1 MKEKLKEILSLQ
13 KDTFLDW
20 NKRDP
25 FRQSAVIAYYAIFSM
40 PGLLVL
46 IITIMG
52 YFFNKD
58 AVSQRILSEI
68 ANTMGGDT
76 STEIKSMLANA
87 GQTKA
92 TILGSIIGIATLLVG
107 ATGVFIAL
115 QKTLNMIWEVE
126 VTAKKGGVWPILK
139 SRVFS
144 FGLILAIAFLLLIS
158 LVLSTA
164 TAAVGEWIR
173 IDTSDLLIT
182 VFNILNLIISFGIIT
197 ILFALMFKVLP
208 DVKIKWKYIWPGA
221 ILTSFLFTIGKTA
234 LSFYFSKATPE
245 SVYGAGGTV
254 ILILLWVTYSSM
266 ILFFGAEFTHIYSNK
281 YGEKPKPTEIANCT
295 HGETEQEQD
304 EALVKKYTN

>member
-1 MKEKLKEILSLQ
+1 MRNTFKEIILLLKATF
-13 KDTFLDW
+13 KDW
-20 NKRDP
+20 SKRDP

-68 ANTMGGDT
+68 ANTLGADT
-76 STEIKSMLANA
+76 SAEIKSMLANA
-87 GQTKA
+87 GKTKA

-115 QKTLNMIWEVE
+115 QKTLNVIWEVK
-126 VTAKKGGVWPILK
+126 VTKQKGIWPILK
-139 SRVFS
+139 SRLFS

-158 LVLSTA
+158 LVVSTA

-173 IDTSDLLIT
+173 IETSDFLVT
-182 VFNILNLIISFGIIT
+182 VFNVFNFIISFVIIT
-197 ILFALMFKVLP
+197 VLFALMFKILP
-208 DVKIKWKYIWPGA
+208 DAKIRWKYIWPGA
-221 ILTSFLFTIGKTA
+221 VLTSFLFTIGKTA
-234 LSFYFSKATPE
+234 LSFYFGKATPE
-245 SVYGAGGTV
+245 SVYGAGGSV

-266 ILFFGAEFTHIYSNK
+266 ILFFGAEFTHTYANNH
-281 YGEKPKPTEIANCT
+281 GEKAKPTEIADT
-295 HGETEQEQD
+295 KYETEE
-304 EALVKKYTN
+304 EHANTILKKYIS

>member
-1 MKEKLKEILSLQ
+1 MLKETLSLLKNTF
-13 KDTFLDW
+13 KDW
-20 NKRDP
+20 SNRDP

-58 AVSQRILSEI
+58 AVSQRILTEI
-68 ANTMGGDT
+68 ANTLGGQT
-76 STEIKSMLANA
+76 SAEIKSMLTNA

-126 VTAKKGGVWPILK
+126 VTAQKGIWPVIK
-139 SRVFS
+139 SRLFS

-173 IDTSDLLIT
+173 IDTSDFLVTI
-182 VFNILNLIISFGIIT
+182 FNIFNFIISFGIIT
-197 ILFALMFKVLP
+197 VLFALMFKILP
-208 DVKIKWKYIWPGA
+208 DAKIKWRYIWPGA
-221 ILTSFLFTIGKTA
+221 VLTSFLFTIGKTA
-234 LSFYFSKATPE
+234 LSFYFGKTTPE
-245 SVYGAGGTV
+245 SVYGAGGSV

-266 ILFFGAEFTHIYSNK
+266 ILFFGAEFTHTYTNR
-281 YGEKPKPTEIANCT
+281 YGEKSKPTEIA
-295 HGETEQEQD
+295 
-304 EALVKKYTN
+304 EAKEEIEPKHTDAILKKLTS

>member
-13 KDTFLDW
+13 KDTFQDW

-245 SVYGAGGTV
+245 SVYGAGGSV

-266 ILFFGAEFTHIYSNK
+266 ILFFGAEFTHIYSIK
-281 YGEKPKPTEIANCT
+281 YGEKPKPTEIANST
-295 HGETEQEQD
+295 HEETEQEQD
-304 EALVKKYTN
+304 EAVVKNYTS